1 VPPPRVLS
9 TASEAADLAET
20 TRHAGRR
27 LALVPTMGYLH
38 DGHVSLMAAARARAE
53 VVAVSI
59 FVNPTQF
66 GPSEDFSRYPRDFEA
81 DLARCARA
89 GVDVVF
95 HPEPSEVYPA
105 GYQTYVE
112 VVELSRGLCGERRPG
127 HFRGVATVVTQLFAL
142 FRPHAAIFGEK
153 DYQQLQVVRRLARDL
168 HLGVQVVGM
177 PIVREADGLAM
188 SSRNAYLSPGERT
201 RARALFA
208 GLEAARQRF
217 GEGVVDP
224 KTLLGT
230 VRDALGAQAVR
241 EDYLALVDPDSLR
254 PLERAV
260 PRARLLVAGFVG
272 ATRLID
278 NVELG

>member
-1 VPPPRVLS
+1 MPPPRVLS
-9 TASEAADLAET
+9 TASEAADLGET
-20 TRHAGRR
+20 TRQAGRR

-95 HPEPSEVYPA
+95 HPEPSQVYPA

-168 HLGVQVVGM
+168 QLGVQVVGM

-217 GEGVVDP
+217 TEGVVDP
-224 KTLLGT
+224 KALLGT
-230 VRDALGAQAVR
+230 VRDALGDQAVG

-254 PLERAV
+254 PLDRAV